1 MSVFNAFVEF
11 VAKIIA
17 LPLSKKN
24 TTLSVHTPSQK
35 PWRQNGGENIK
46 WHKEN
51 GTYTSSYIISAI
63 IVTVGILT
71 LAGIWNAAAEY
82 ANCILAR
89 KAKA

>member
-1 MSVFNAFVEF
+1 MSAFNEFVEF

-17 LPLSKKN
+17 QPLSKKN
-24 TTLSVHTPSQK
+24 TTLSGITLHKSPEVKMVTK
-35 PWRQNGGENIK
+35 NIE
-46 WHKEN
+46 WHKAN
-51 GTYTSSYIISAI
+51 ATYTSSYIIGAI

-71 LAGIWNAAAEY
+71 LAGICNAAAEY